1 MPDDPYRPAPAEPDP
16 ELARLAAK
24 GRKRLESA
32 QTTKRDEFRAEES
45 RNIRTASGGTPWST
59 MRLAIVG
66 VGVLGAALAFVPG
79 AVATNMMG
87 LQVVGI
93 FLIAALAIGSVV
105 GQGQASDAQVEG
117 ERRWGVN
124 KITLS
129 NNAPFVR
136 YVHGLVD
143 RVLQPLHRKHPLKS
157 VALSRK

>member
-16 ELARLAAK
+16 ELARLAAE

-93 FLIAALAIGSVV
+93 FLIAALA
-105 GQGQASDAQVEG
+105 
-117 ERRWGVN
+117 
-124 KITLS
+124 
-129 NNAPFVR
+129 
-136 YVHGLVD
+136 
-143 RVLQPLHRKHPLKS
+143 
-157 VALSRK
+157 